1 MSPTKPTPPELAAP
15 PLVGHALE
23 FRSDRPALF
32 RRGYETLGPVFSIKL
47 GTKPAAV
54 LIGPQYHEIF
64 FTETDKAL
72 SMHKTYAFLA
82 AMFGQVAFTASPE
95 TYMAQRHILHA
106 PFKAAKMKGYVAI
119 MQEEVQAWLDAL
131 GEAGEMELT
140 GQINVLVQNVAAH
153 ALMGEEFRR
162 QMGREFW
169 DLYVELN
176 QGLDPLLPPN
186 LPLPK
191 FRRRDRARAKMLA
204 ILQPIVQERRR
215 HPEAYDDF
223 LQEFVNSRYKD
234 GREVEDEVIMNLI
247 LGLMFAGHETT
258 AGQAAW
264 TVIELARHPEYLALV
279 REELQECLPPG
290 TTLDL
295 ERMAGLQ
302 CLEWAVREVS
312 RLHPSAD
319 MLLRQAEEDVDVG
332 DYVVPKGWVV
342 FVTSA
347 QAHRLEEL
355 FEEPAAFDPLRF
367 APGREEDRQHK
378 FAMIP
383 FGGGVHKCTGMNFAN
398 NEMMAINALLFQ
410 QFDVELVTRDPQ
422 VFYGMGAARPEP
434 TILRYRR
441 RG

>member
-1 MSPTKPTPPELAAP
+1 
-15 PLVGHALE
+15 
-23 FRSDRPALF
+23 
-32 RRGYETLGPVFSIKL
+32 
-47 GTKPAAV
+47 
-54 LIGPQYHEIF
+54 
-64 FTETDKAL
+64 
-72 SMHKTYAFLA
+72 
-82 AMFGQVAFTASPE
+82 
-95 TYMAQRHILHA
+95 
-106 PFKAAKMKGYVAI
+106 
-119 MQEEVQAWLDAL
+119 
-131 GEAGEMELT
+131 
-140 GQINVLVQNVAAH
+140 
-153 ALMGEEFRR
+153 
-162 QMGREFW
+162 
-169 DLYVELN
+169 
-176 QGLDPLLPPN
+176 
-186 LPLPK
+186 
-191 FRRRDRARAKMLA
+191 MLA

-264 TVIELARHPEYLALV
+264 TVIELARHPAYLALV
-279 REELQECLPPG
+279 REELQECLPAG
-290 TTLDL
+290 TALDL

-302 CLEWAVREVS
+302 VLEWAVREVS

-383 FGGGVHKCTGMNFAN
+383 FGGGVHKCTGMNFAI

-441 RG
+441 RS